1 MKTTR
6 TIETM
11 RILLSY
17 LYRYFVMM
25 GLLGKWNNMTVIIKM
40 NHIKIPSLTLNV
52 IFFVEFQLFYL
63 SCHNDQS
70 ATFETTQQD

>member
-1 MKTTR
+1 
-6 TIETM
+6 
-11 RILLSY
+11 
-17 LYRYFVMM
+17 
-25 GLLGKWNNMTVIIKM
+25 M